1 MKKILTLLLA
11 FIVTL
16 TMFTACGKKDAD
28 QGEGKMMPAESQEK
42 SAGDMKDGKSGEST
56 EMKPEEKPAE
66 NTETKPEEKP
76 AESSM
81 MEAPKRVIA
90 GTVSIAE
97 MLDKLG
103 FEDVVGVPQSR
114 YPLPERFKGASD
126 IGRPMEPDVEK
137 VTALTPDLFISVNSL
152 QEANEKKLTDQGIKS
167 LFVQTDSYEHV
178 LETMMQIGKVLG
190 KEAEAEAF
198 VSETRTKA
206 EEIIKSAEGKESPK
220 VLFLFGSP
228 KSIMVGT
235 KESFTGSLM
244 EALKIH
250 NIADDLGLTGSF
262 VPLNL
267 ENVVAANP
275 DIILR
280 LTHANPEE
288 SQKMLNKEFAENA
301 IWKNM
306 DAVKNGKVYD
316 LDINVFSVSGN
327 IKLVEALEAL
337 SKIILN

>member
-11 FIVTL
+11 LIVTV
-16 TMFTACGKKDAD
+16 TMFTACGKKDEN
-28 QGEGKMMPAESQEK
+28 QGESKTM
-42 SAGDMKDGKSGEST
+42 ST
-56 EMKPEEKPAE
+56 EGQQKEGEMKEEKPAE
-66 NTETKPEEKP
+66 NNETKPEEKP
-76 AESSM
+76 AENNETKPEENEM
-81 MEAPKRVIA
+81 TVPQRVVA
-90 GTVSIAE
+90 GTVAIAE
-97 MLDKLG
+97 MLDRLG
-103 FEDVVGVPQSR
+103 FDAVVGVPQSR
-114 YPLPERFKGASD
+114 YPLPERYKGASE

-167 LFVQTDSYEHV
+167 IFVHTDSYEHV
-178 LETMMQIGKVLG
+178 LETMMMLGKTLG
-190 KEAEAEAF
+190 KEAEAKAF
-198 VSETRTKA
+198 VDETRAKA
-206 EEIIKSAEGKESPK
+206 EEIIKGAEGKESPK

-228 KSIMVGT
+228 RSIMVGT

-275 DIILR
+275 DVILR

-288 SQKMLNKEFAENA
+288 SQKMLDKEFSENA

-306 DAVKNGKVYD
+306 DAVKNNKVYD

-327 IKLVEALEAL
+327 IKLIEALEAL
-337 SKIILN
+337 KTIVLN

>member
-1 MKKILTLLLA
+1 MKKILSLMLA
-11 FIVTL
+11 IIVTV

-42 SAGDMKDGKSGEST
+42 SPEGTPGDMKET
-56 EMKPEEKPAE
+56 KPEETPAD
-66 NTETKPEEKP
+66 NTEAKPEEKP

-81 MEAPKRVIA
+81 TEAPKRVVA
-90 GTVSIAE
+90 GTVAIAE
-97 MLDKLG
+97 MLDKLE
-103 FEDVVGVPQSR
+103 FDDVVGVPQSR

-137 VTALTPDLFISVNSL
+137 VTALKPGLFISVNSL
-152 QEANEKKLTDQGIKS
+152 QEANEKKLADQGIKS
-167 LFVQTDSYEHV
+167 LFVNTDSYEHV
-178 LETMMQIGKVLG
+178 LETMTQLGTALG

-198 VSETRTKA
+198 VSETRAKA

-235 KESFTGSLM
+235 KETFTGSLM

-250 NIADDLGLTGSF
+250 NIADDLELKGTF

-275 DIILR
+275 DVILR

-288 SQKMLNKEFAENA
+288 SQKMLDKEFAENA

-316 LDINVFSVSGN
+316 LDINIFSVSGN

>member
-11 FIVTL
+11 LIVTV

-28 QGEGKMMPAESQEK
+28 QAEGKTMPAESQEK
-42 SAGDMKDGKSGEST
+42 
-56 EMKPEEKPAE
+56 PAE
-66 NTETKPEEKP
+66 NTEMKDEKP
-76 AESSM
+76 AESNETKPEESAM
-81 MEAPKRVIA
+81 AVPQRVVA
-90 GTVSIAE
+90 GTVAIAE
-97 MLDKLG
+97 MLDKMG
-103 FEDVVGVPQSR
+103 FDAVVGVPQSR
-114 YPLPERFKGASD
+114 YPLPERYKGASE

-167 LFVQTDSYEHV
+167 MFVQTDSYEHV
-178 LETMMQIGKVLG
+178 LETMTMLGKTVG
-190 KEAEAEAF
+190 KEAEAKAF
-198 VSETRTKA
+198 VDETRAKA
-206 EEIIKSAEGKESPK
+206 EEIIKAAEGKESPK

-250 NIADDLGLTGSF
+250 NIATDLNLTGTY

-267 ENVVAANP
+267 ENVVAAKP

-280 LTHANPEE
+280 LTHANPQE
-288 SQKMLNKEFAENA
+288 SQKMLDKEFSENA

-327 IKLVEALEAL
+327 IKLVEAMEAL
-337 SKIILN
+337 SKMILN